1 MLLQLFNESKEIK
14 RMMAEILKVLNKQ
27 SSHEDDDSEDED
39 YDNCY
44 GEEKEPEYP
53 LKDMRELNWVEE
65 KIKENPAYGSRLVR
79 TSVF

>member
-1 MLLQLFNESKEIK
+1 
-14 RMMAEILKVLNKQ
+14 MMGEILKVLNKK
-27 SSHEDDDSEDED
+27 SSHEDDSSEDED

-44 GEEKEPEYP
+44 REEKEPEYP